1 MALQKISK
9 IVKLKPP
16 PQTTPTLSK
25 YTEKEMARECVDQ
38 YLLTAS
44 LRAHFKRIFEC
55 VVHRQGQGFWVQ
67 AEYGAGKT
75 HFLAAIVVLLMWIEE
90 KVWDCL
96 RDDELKKEYADALS
110 KTRMFPV
117 AFSLRGMGQSEG
129 QDSLMRVFEEQIRE
143 SLELHDPALAA
154 QVKLTSAEIADAWYT
169 NEASTALKAAV
180 AVSFQEEHH
189 CTPDDF
195 RAQHGPKKFGQEIV
209 RSGLAEGRLKGKYKE
224 RFAYIY
230 DQITKLGNY
239 DGIIFVVDEYR
250 SWQDRHVAGT
260 AAYAEDEEVLE
271 TLAFVLPT
279 QHLNIITMIA
289 SQGDMPQKLSGGGQ
303 GDRFM
308 PLYLLADK
316 NKGDFGEIVTFRCRE
331 LASGAATD
339 IKDYY
344 DLCRNEYKFIR
355 QSQISL
361 NYFTAIFP
369 FQPRTFDVMRR
380 ITQSADQHNLPTARS
395 AIRMAWQ
402 TLSDGELLK
411 GKRLVTLSDIIRSD
425 ELRKGLNH
433 EQYRDDFQG
442 LQGAIEQLPE
452 LDVAPEEREQARRVL
467 ETLFLWVLSLPD
479 NLRDG
484 LTGQEVAE
492 AAWLMDE
499 AVDPTTQAEHILGKL
514 TQSGFPIRVEKKT
527 RDGKESD
534 VYSYETSVTQVN
546 PVRHFIPLKKKA
558 KEDIKTQDLKW
569 VESLFWQLAD
579 LTAEAQEELGVNGG
593 IFADFQPTDQ
603 RTTQDRQAGK
613 PAQYQFPHTA
623 AGSTKRVHKV
633 QYGGEVIVSDRWRA
647 EFGEEIKNPDQH
659 FRIVYLTSEPDANDA
674 AITADLKD
682 SRIAVCRP
690 EALSADTR
698 EALADLIAAE
708 TMKRNST
715 APNQEGLRAYADT
728 KRREALKALLKDQ
741 LDEFR
746 RGKVLTQKSYGIP
759 TTEIF
764 KVSKDREADLAG
776 RLLEKAYD
784 TPLFSPKDLKK
795 DFTDNDAKKVFGGVF
810 HKDPAKAEKDAAT
823 NFGVG
828 LELCVK
834 SHPGEFRPDASQAL
848 TRLRE
853 TISGRTD
860 VPLAELKSALCKTPF
875 GLTDSMVVLYACA
888 LVKLGGHELVLNPS
902 SPITLANHVAAS
914 LRDANRVSER
924 LVHVLTTHTLALCDW
939 NAKLDKALLGAR
951 LVVSVQKGWKEV
963 LPYARVLDD
972 TLKPAATPD
981 EEPERN
987 EQLLA
992 ILGKL
997 KTDVPEVEKSLTQL
1011 AAKLDGAVPKL
1022 LAETCAR
1029 LTALTTVAS
1038 FQEFDAA
1045 VRESYPT
1052 AEDFGKA
1059 FDQYARGRQL
1069 RDRAFDLSQARD
1081 YVSGACDIAGPI
1093 DLERNSLRSFFA
1105 FEALLT
1111 NPGVIPA
1118 RIEHFERWKT
1128 GYVHAYRKAH
1138 RAYHEKLRE
1147 LDAALDALKP
1157 QARALVKMNGI
1168 VEIGP
1173 PLPSTASVAAD
1184 LAAVEKRLYV
1194 CPDAEEPAVD
1204 GAEPTCPKC
1213 SWTPHVAESLRDS
1226 NPVSERRG
1234 HVGEPLRD
1242 SQQPELALKKLS
1254 ALVATGMADRFQRFK
1269 DAAIAGIL
1277 KKAADQ
1283 GDRPEL
1289 QQLLD
1294 IVQVANADVLAGV
1307 LTDDLV
1313 EFLRKLLYDENL
1325 VQEEIP
1331 LAPIVQAVGA
1341 IEEEHIDEAVERF
1354 AKLLAKAV
1362 KDAKAKH
1369 GKSKRVRV
1377 FLRLES
1383 MDGGTQ

>member
-9 IVKLKPP
+9 IVSLKRE
-16 PQTTPTLSK
+16 PQTTPTLSQYIQK
-25 YTEKEMARECVDQ
+25 KMAKECVSQ
-38 YLLTAS
+38 YLVTSS

-55 VVHRQGQGFWVQ
+55 VVHRQGQGFWIQ

-75 HFLAAIVVLLMWIEE
+75 HFLATIVALLMWMSE
-90 KVWDCL
+90 KVWDYL
-96 RDDELKKEYADALS
+96 LDDELKQEYADALS
-110 KTRMFPV
+110 KARMFPV

-129 QDSLMRVFEEQIRE
+129 EDSLMRIFEEQIRE

-154 QVKLTSAEIADAWYT
+154 QVKLTSAEIAEAWYA
-169 NEASTALKAAV
+169 NEATTPLKAAV
-180 AVSFQEEHH
+180 VAFFDEEHH
-189 CTPDDF
+189 CKPDDF
-195 RAQHGPKKFGQEIV
+195 RSQHGPKKFGQELV

-239 DGIIFVVDEYR
+239 DGIIFVVDEFR

-260 AAYAEDEEVLE
+260 VAYAEDEEVLE

-303 GDRFM
+303 GDRFI

-331 LASGAATD
+331 LTAGAATD

-344 DLCRNEYKFIR
+344 DLCRKEYKFIR
-355 QSQISL
+355 QGNVSL
-361 NYFTAIFP
+361 DYFTAIFP

-411 GKRLVTLSDIIRSD
+411 GTRLVTLSDIIRCD

-452 LDVAPEEREQARRVL
+452 LDVAREEREQARRVL

-484 LTGQEVAE
+484 LIAQEVAE
-492 AAWLMDE
+492 AAWLIDD
-499 AVDPTTQAEHILGKL
+499 AVDSTTQAEHILTKL

-527 RDGKESD
+527 RDGKELD
-534 VYSYETSVTQVN
+534 VYSYETAVTQIN
-546 PVRHFIPLKKKA
+546 PVRFFIPQKKKA
-558 KEDIKTQDLKW
+558 KDDLKAQDLKW
-569 VESLFWQLAD
+569 IEALFWQLAD
-579 LTAEAQEELGVNGG
+579 LTAEAQDELGVNGG
-593 IFADFQPTDQ
+593 ILADFQPKDQ
-603 RTTQDRQAGK
+603 RSDKERQAGK
-613 PAQYQFPHTA
+613 PADYQFPHNA
-623 AGSTKRVHKV
+623 ATSTKRVHKV
-633 QYGGEVIVSDRWRA
+633 QYGGEVMVSDRWRT
-647 EFGEEIKNPDQH
+647 EFGEEITNPDQH
-659 FRIVYLTSEPDANDA
+659 FRIVYLTSQPDADDA
-674 AITADLKD
+674 AITADLQD

-690 EALSADTR
+690 ESLSEDTR
-698 EALADLIAAE
+698 ETLADLIASEA
-708 TMKRNST
+708 MKRNST
-715 APNQEGLRAYADT
+715 APNQEGLRVYADT
-728 KRREALKALLKDQ
+728 KRKEALKALLKDQ

-746 RGKVLTQKSYGIP
+746 RGKVLTQKEYGIP
-759 TTEIF
+759 PTEIF
-764 KVSKDREADLAG
+764 KVTKVSKDREADLAG

-784 TPLFSPKDLKK
+784 TPLFSPKDFKK
-795 DFTDNDAKKVFGGVF
+795 DFADNDAKKVYAGVF
-810 HKDPAKAEKDAAT
+810 HKEPAKAEKDAAV

-834 SHPGEFRPDASQAL
+834 SHPGEFRPDTSQAL

-860 VPLAELKSALCKTPF
+860 VPLAELKLALCKAPF

-888 LVKLGGHELVLNPS
+888 LVKQGGHELVLNPS
-902 SPITLANHVAAS
+902 TPIALANDKLLAG
-914 LRDANRVSER
+914 NR
-924 LVHVLTTHTLALCDW
+924 LTTHALAMCDW

-951 LVVSVQKGWKEV
+951 LVVSIQKGWKDV

-981 EEPERN
+981 EEPERD

-997 KTDVPEVEKSLTQL
+997 KAEVPEVEKGLDSL
-1011 AAKLDGAVPKL
+1011 AAKLGGAVPKS

-1029 LTALTTVAS
+1029 LTGLTTVAS

-1045 VRESYPT
+1045 VRVSYPT
-1052 AEDFGKA
+1052 AGDFGKA
-1059 FDQYARGRQL
+1059 FEQYAKGCQL

-1081 YVSGACDIAGPI
+1081 YLTNACDITGPI
-1093 DLERNSLRSFFA
+1093 DVERNSLLSFFG
-1105 FEALLT
+1105 FETLLS

-1118 RIEHFERWKT
+1118 RIENFERWKT
-1128 GYVHAYRKAH
+1128 GYGHAYRKAH
-1138 RAYHEKLRE
+1138 RAHHEKLRE
-1147 LDAALDALKP
+1147 LETTLDSLKP
-1157 QARALVKMNGI
+1157 QTRALVRMNSI
-1168 VEIGP
+1168 VELGP
-1173 PLPSTASVAAD
+1173 PLSSTTSVAAD
-1184 LAAVEKRLYV
+1184 LAAVEKLLYV
-1194 CPDAEEPAVD
+1194 CPDAEEAAVD
-1204 GAEPTCPKC
+1204 ASDSTCPKC
-1213 SWTPHVAESLRDS
+1213 NWSPTV
-1226 NPVSERRG
+1226 
-1234 HVGEPLRD
+1234 
-1242 SQQPELALKKLS
+1242 QPPDGAVQKLS
-1254 ALVATGMADRFQRFK
+1254 VLVTAGLADRFQRFK
-1269 DAAIAGIL
+1269 DAAIAAIL
-1277 KKAADQ
+1277 KQAAEQ
-1283 GDRPEL
+1283 GDRADL

-1294 IVQVANADVLAGV
+1294 IVQLANADALAGV

-1331 LAPIVQAVGA
+1331 LAPIVQMVGA
-1341 IEEEHIDEAVERF
+1341 IEEDRIDEAVDRF
-1354 AKLLAKAV
+1354 AKLLSKAV
-1362 KDAKAKH
+1362 KDVKAKH
-1369 GKSKRVRV
+1369 GKAKRVRI
-1377 FLRLES
+1377 FLRLEN
-1383 MDGGTQ
+1383 MDGGVQ